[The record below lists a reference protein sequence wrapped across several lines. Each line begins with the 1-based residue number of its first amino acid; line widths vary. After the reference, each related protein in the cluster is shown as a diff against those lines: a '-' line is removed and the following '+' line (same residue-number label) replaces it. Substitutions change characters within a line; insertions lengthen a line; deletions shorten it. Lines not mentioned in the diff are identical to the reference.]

1 MNNAHSS
8 NDGPAGAA
16 STILSRGQRAMWF
29 LWNLNPSGAEYGL
42 PMAWTIKDALDA
54 DVLRAALQGLVDRHP
69 VLRTTYAAPA
79 GEPVQVV
86 HAAAPVA
93 FQCVDASGW
102 DAQQLH
108 ARLTQEA
115 EAPFDLEHGPV
126 FRTHLFA
133 RGRDEHVLLLNCHHI
148 AGDTWS
154 LIVMMEELGVLY
166 QARLAGQDGA
176 PAALPSPGSLP
187 FHAYVDWQRQL
198 LESPRGERHWAY
210 WREQLTAPPTLGL
223 PTDRPRAPVQRH
235 AGAGQPF
242 ALDAGLTAQVR
253 ALARQEGVTFYT
265 VLLAAFYVMLYRYT
279 GQDDLVVGSPRFG
292 RPPEGFER
300 TVGYFASPCALR
312 VRVDGE
318 ASFGSFL
325 QQVREVLVGARE
337 HQDFPFPLIV
347 ERLGLPRDP
356 SRGPV
361 FQVAFTYQKSQLPH
375 MQGVAAARM
384 GLGGVRLDLS
394 GLPLESYPLEQRSV
408 KFDLDLVVEEV
419 DGCLRAVCWYNTDL
433 WNHDSVAY
441 LVGHYQALLQ
451 GAVCDPALALNHL
464 PMLTPPERRAM
475 AAWNATGADVPQ
487 VCAYRLF
494 ERHAACAP
502 AAPALDVDGGTLSY
516 DALNRRANRL
526 AHYLRRLG
534 LRRGQVAAVSVE
546 RGRPELV
553 VAVLAVMKAGGVY
566 LPLDP
571 DYPRDRLA
579 YMLEDAGVQFLLT
592 HAAAAE
598 RLPAGAAR
606 RVLLDT
612 GWEGSAQDADTDL
625 PDSPGPSDLAYVI
638 YTSGSTGR
646 PKGVQLEHR
655 GLTNMAHLKSGAFQ
669 VGPASRVLLFASSSF
684 DASIS
689 EIFTTLA
696 AGACLCLAPKMAL
709 IPGSALV
716 DTLRRHAVT
725 VVTLPPSVLALLR
738 PDDLPALK
746 TVITAGEACS
756 LELARRWSGKVR
768 MLNAYGPT
776 EATVCT
782 TMAVLHPGAER
793 ISIGGPIP
801 NMRVHVLDERLQPV
815 PVGVPGELHIAGI
828 GLARGYLGRP
838 DLTAER
844 FIPNPFGSPG
854 ERMYKSGDLVRHLP
868 DGSLEF
874 LGRLDHQVKIRGFRI
889 ELGEVDAVLA
899 GHPGVRETLVLAREE
914 GGGTQ
919 SIVAYAIAH
928 EGVVLSAAELRAY
941 AQGKLPD
948 FMVPAS
954 VMLLDAWPT
963 TPNGKI
969 DRNALPAPSARRD
982 GAAGQAPRDELER
995 QIAAIWCEVL
1005 GLAAVGIDD
1014 SFFDVGGHSLN
1025 LVEVEV
1031 ALERTLGLAVPTMD
1045 LFRFPTIRALAGHLH
1060 GASGAHAA
1068 PEMQS
1073 ASPADADAGTDIA
1086 IVGMAG
1092 RFPGADDIG
1101 TFWRKLCDGVESIRD
1116 LDDEALREAGVSA
1129 AQLDEPRYVR
1139 RKGVLDDVARF
1150 DAPFFGYPPREA
1162 LLMDPQHRLFLE
1174 VGWQA
1179 LEHAG
1184 YDGQTYGGRI
1194 GVVGGTGRAAYML
1207 HFIETQPE
1215 SAAELFQ
1222 TTILNEK
1229 DFLATRLAYKL
1240 NLRGPALTVQTA
1252 CSTSLVAVHIA
1263 CQQLLQRD
1271 CDMALAGGVAI
1282 EVPHGAGYLYQEGH
1296 ILSPDGHCR
1305 AFDAAAGGTVRGS
1318 GGAVVV
1324 LKRLADAVRD
1334 GDTVWAVIKGSAINN
1349 DGAAKVGYTAP
1360 SVDGQAEVIEQAL
1373 QRAGVDPRSIG
1384 LVEAHGTATPLG
1396 DPIEVAA
1403 LTLAWRKYTNDRG
1416 YCMLGS
1422 VKTNVGHLDAA
1433 AGVTGLIKAVLA
1445 LHHGVVP
1452 PTLHFRSPNPRLDL
1466 GNSPFMVNTALAPW
1480 PVTDAPRR
1488 AAVSSF
1494 GIGGTNAH
1502 VVLEQAPSL
1511 AAGRRAESPQLLTLA
1526 ARSATALDAM
1536 SARLAQHLLAHPDA
1550 SLADVAYTLQ
1560 VGRAQLP
1567 HRRAVVAASHAAA
1580 AAALASPPVAL
1591 AGAGGRV
1598 TFLFPGQGLQKVGMG
1613 RGLYEAEPEFRAC
1626 VDECAAMLRTVLGCD
1641 LRALLYPA
1649 PGQEEEAGRRLAD
1662 TAITQPAMFVVEYA
1676 LARQLMHWGVQPD
1689 AMMGHSLG
1697 EYVAACLA
1705 GVMALPDALKL
1716 VCARGQLIRQLPGGA
1731 MLAVEASP
1739 ERLQPFVGGGV
1750 DLAVMN
1756 GPQACVLA
1764 GTHDAIAAV
1773 KDALEQAGLRHK
1785 PIPTSHAFHSAM
1797 LDPVLA
1803 QFRARVAEVA
1813 LHAPRIPYITNVT
1826 GSWVTAGQAT
1836 DPDHWVRHLRGTV
1849 RFAQG
1854 LELLL
1859 DTADGIYLEAGPGQ
1873 GFSAILKRHPRK
1885 HMMALAIPCLGHA
1898 AQPDDHGALLACLGQ
1913 LWTTHA
1919 AAPAWQRL
1927 HGDGARRRIPLPVYP
1942 FDRHRYWPQ
1951 ARTAP
1956 AQPFDAVHASAASER
1971 VAPAQEATPFQDE
1984 IERQVGRVFCEVL
1997 GVGSVAPDDNF
2008 FDLGGTSL
2016 SALSVL
2022 ISLEHIV
2029 ARELP
2034 HAILIENP
2042 TVRGLVRALR
2052 AGGHG
2057 EGSRLI
2063 GLRATGSAT
2072 PIFCIHPYGGHTTGY
2087 IELVRHMAPDQPVF
2101 GIQARGL
2108 QGEAAP
2114 LRTIEAMASDYVG
2127 LVKAHQPSG
2136 PYRLAG
2142 HSMGGC
2148 IAYEMAQ
2155 QLTRSGASVSLLA
2168 LFDSRAQN
2176 ASEHALYRNGA
2187 YGRMASKDWLSDEAV
2202 MLGILFP
2209 KLDMDWESL
2218 RAAPR
2223 AQHWLLVKDAIVCQG
2238 LLPSG
2243 AGQGQVE
2250 QLLAV
2255 TRANDEALRTY
2266 RPQAYEGD
2274 VLLVCGSEGFAPQFG
2289 EPDLGWGDLV
2299 RGKLE
2304 TMVVPGTHHT
2314 IMSGTS
2320 AQTIARRLAGR

>member
-1 MNNAHSS
+1 
-8 NDGPAGAA
+8 
-16 STILSRGQRAMWF
+16 
-29 LWNLNPSGAEYGL
+29 
-42 PMAWTIKDALDA
+42 
-54 DVLRAALQGLVDRHP
+54 
-69 VLRTTYAAPA
+69 
-79 GEPVQVV
+79 
-86 HAAAPVA
+86 
-93 FQCVDASGW
+93 
-102 DAQQLH
+102 
-108 ARLTQEA
+108 
-115 EAPFDLEHGPV
+115 
-126 FRTHLFA
+126 
-133 RGRDEHVLLLNCHHI
+133 
-148 AGDTWS
+148 
-154 LIVMMEELGVLY
+154 
-166 QARLAGQDGA
+166 
-176 PAALPSPGSLP
+176 
-187 FHAYVDWQRQL
+187 
-198 LESPRGERHWAY
+198 
-210 WREQLTAPPTLGL
+210 
-223 PTDRPRAPVQRH
+223 
-235 AGAGQPF
+235 
-242 ALDAGLTAQVR
+242 
-253 ALARQEGVTFYT
+253 
-265 VLLAAFYVMLYRYT
+265 
-279 GQDDLVVGSPRFG
+279 
-292 RPPEGFER
+292 
-300 TVGYFASPCALR
+300 
-312 VRVDGE
+312 
-318 ASFGSFL
+318 
-325 QQVREVLVGARE
+325 
-337 HQDFPFPLIV
+337 
-347 ERLGLPRDP
+347 
-356 SRGPV
+356 
-361 FQVAFTYQKSQLPH
+361 
-375 MQGVAAARM
+375 
-384 GLGGVRLDLS
+384 
-394 GLPLESYPLEQRSV
+394 
-408 KFDLDLVVEEV
+408 
-419 DGCLRAVCWYNTDL
+419 
-433 WNHDSVAY
+433 
-441 LVGHYQALLQ
+441 
-451 GAVCDPALALNHL
+451 
-464 PMLTPPERRAM
+464 
-475 AAWNATGADVPQ
+475 
-487 VCAYRLF
+487 
-494 ERHAACAP
+494 
-502 AAPALDVDGGTLSY
+502 
-516 DALNRRANRL
+516 
-526 AHYLRRLG
+526 
-534 LRRGQVAAVSVE
+534 
-546 RGRPELV
+546 
-553 VAVLAVMKAGGVY
+553 
-566 LPLDP
+566 
-571 DYPRDRLA
+571 
-579 YMLEDAGVQFLLT
+579 
-592 HAAAAE
+592 
-598 RLPAGAAR
+598 
-606 RVLLDT
+606 
-612 GWEGSAQDADTDL
+612 
-625 PDSPGPSDLAYVI
+625 
-638 YTSGSTGR
+638 
-646 PKGVQLEHR
+646 
-655 GLTNMAHLKSGAFQ
+655 
-669 VGPASRVLLFASSSF
+669 
-684 DASIS
+684 
-689 EIFTTLA
+689 
-696 AGACLCLAPKMAL
+696 
-709 IPGSALV
+709 
-716 DTLRRHAVT
+716 
-725 VVTLPPSVLALLR
+725 
-738 PDDLPALK
+738 
-746 TVITAGEACS
+746 
-756 LELARRWSGKVR
+756 
-768 MLNAYGPT
+768 
-776 EATVCT
+776 
-782 TMAVLHPGAER
+782 
-793 ISIGGPIP
+793 
-801 NMRVHVLDERLQPV
+801 
-815 PVGVPGELHIAGI
+815 
-828 GLARGYLGRP
+828 
-838 DLTAER
+838 
-844 FIPNPFGSPG
+844 
-854 ERMYKSGDLVRHLP
+854 
-868 DGSLEF
+868 
-874 LGRLDHQVKIRGFRI
+874 
-889 ELGEVDAVLA
+889 
-899 GHPGVRETLVLAREE
+899 
-914 GGGTQ
+914 
-919 SIVAYAIAH
+919 
-928 EGVVLSAAELRAY
+928 
-941 AQGKLPD
+941 
-948 FMVPAS
+948 
-954 VMLLDAWPT
+954 
-963 TPNGKI
+963 
-969 DRNALPAPSARRD
+969 
-982 GAAGQAPRDELER
+982 
-995 QIAAIWCEVL
+995 
-1005 GLAAVGIDD
+1005 
-1014 SFFDVGGHSLN
+1014 
-1025 LVEVEV
+1025 VEVEV

-1045 LFRFPTIRALAGHLH
+1045 LFRFPTIRALAGHLD
-1060 GASGAHAA
+1060 GASTAHAVPGTQPA
-1068 PEMQS
+1068 SS
-1073 ASPADADAGTDIA
+1073 ADADADAGIA

-1092 RFPGADDIG
+1092 RFPGADDVD
-1101 TFWRKLCDGVESIRD
+1101 TFWRKLCDGVESIR
-1116 LDDEALREAGVSA
+1116 ALSDQELRDAGVA
-1129 AQLDEPRYVR
+1129 ASQLDESRYVR

-1162 LLMDPQHRLFLE
+1162 LLMDPQQRLFLE

-1184 YDGQTYGGRI
+1184 YDSQTYGGRI

-1207 HFIETQPE
+1207 HFLETRPE

-1252 CSTSLVAVHIA
+1252 CSTSLVAVHVA
-1263 CQQLLQRD
+1263 CQLLLQRD

-1360 SVDGQAEVIEQAL
+1360 SVAGQAEVIEHAL

-1403 LTLAWRKYTNDRG
+1403 LTLAWRNYTIDRG

-1452 PTLHFRSPNPRLDL
+1452 PTLHFQSPNPRLDL
-1466 GNSPFMVNTALAPW
+1466 GNSPFTVNTALAPW
-1480 PVTDAPRR
+1480 PATAGPRR

-1502 VVLEQAPSL
+1502 VVLEQAPPL
-1511 AAGRRAESPQLLTLA
+1511 AARSSAAGPQLLTLS

-1550 SLADVAYTLQ
+1550 ALADVAHTLQ
-1560 VGRAQLP
+1560 LGRAQLP

-1580 AAALASPPVAL
+1580 AAALALPAAPSAAD
-1591 AGAGGRV
+1591 AGTGRRV

-1613 RGLYEAEPEFRAC
+1613 RGLYEAVPEFRAC
-1626 VDECAAMLRTVLGCD
+1626 VDECAAMLQAELGCD

-1649 PGQEEEAGRRLAD
+1649 PGREEEAGQRLGD

-1705 GVMALPDALKL
+1705 GVMSLPDALQL
-1716 VCARGQLIRQLPGGA
+1716 VCARGRLIQQLPGGA

-1773 KDALEQAGLRHK
+1773 KEALRQAGLRHK
-1785 PIPTSHAFHSAM
+1785 LIPTSHAFHSAM

-1803 QFRARVAEVA
+1803 QFRARVADVA

-1826 GSWVTAGQAT
+1826 GAWVTDAQAT

-1885 HMMALAIPCLGHA
+1885 HMVAEAIPCLGHA
-1898 AQPDDHGALLACLGQ
+1898 AQPADHDALLACLGQ

-1927 HGDGARRRIPLPVYP
+1927 HADGARRRVPLPVYP

-1951 ARTAP
+1951 AATAPTRAGGPAQP
-1956 AQPFDAVHASAASER
+1956 AQPFDEVSSSAASELA
-1971 VAPAQEATPFQDE
+1971 APALRAMPAGDD
-1984 IERQVGRVFCEVL
+1984 IERQVGRVFAEVL
-1997 GVGSVAPDDNF
+1997 GIASVTLDDHF

-2034 HAILIENP
+2034 NAILIENP
-2042 TVRGLVRALR
+2042 TVGGLARALR
-2052 AGGHG
+2052 AGRQG

-2063 GLRATGSAT
+2063 GLRAAGSAT
-2072 PIFCIHPYGGHTTGY
+2072 PIFCVHPYGGHTTGY

-2114 LRTIEAMASDYVG
+2114 LRSIEAMASDYVG

-2155 QLTRSGASVSLLA
+2155 QLTRAGDSVALLA
-2168 LFDSRAQN
+2168 LFDARAQN

-2187 YGRMASKDWLSDEAV
+2187 YGRMASRDWLSDEAV

-2209 KLDMDWESL
+2209 KLDMDWEAL
-2218 RAAPR
+2218 RAAPP
-2223 AQHWLLVKDAIVCQG
+2223 AQHWMLVKDAIVSQG

-2243 AGQGQVE
+2243 AGQDQLE

-2266 RPQAYEGD
+2266 RPQAYDGD
-2274 VLLVCGSEGFAPQFG
+2274 VLLFCGSDGFAPQFG

-2299 RGKLE
+2299 RGRLE

-2314 IMSGTS
+2314 IMSGTG
-2320 AQTIARRLAGR
+2320 AQTIARRLGGR